1 MPETIVETIITPKQ
15 ARYVAALLLR
25 ATLHSEGKP
34 ITIRIGELDI
44 QISTN
49 GKQIM

>member
-1 MPETIVETIITPKQ
+1 MPTTIVRTEITPKQ
-15 ARYVAALLLR
+15 ASYVASLLLR
-25 ATLHSEGKP
+25 AIPYSNGKP

-44 QISTN
+44 QVETD